1 MGQRVLIIEDDHG
14 IQSLLAAVLT
24 RSSIESTTV
33 GDGDGALKE
42 IGREEF
48 GAILLDLLLPRV
60 NGFDVLRHLK
70 NTNRKMLGRTIVITA
85 AAESTLRGCEEL
97 EMVRCVLRKPLDIDQ
112 LVEEVQ
118 ACLDGKIEGQRII
131 RWRSR

>member
-1 MGQRVLIIEDDHG
+1 
-14 IQSLLAAVLT
+14 LAAVLT

-33 GDGDGALKE
+33 SDGDGALKQ

-85 AAESTLRGCEEL
+85 AAEKTLRDCEEL

-118 ACLDGKIEGQRII
+118 ACLDGKVEGQRII